1 MSSMPVRRTFV
12 PDLVR
17 THPHVLVCV
26 ALTGFL
32 LFGMHDRVSAQET
45 GVIVGQVLG
54 EADEPLGG
62 TQITVVGT
70 ELGGLTNAEGRF
82 VLTNVPAGAREVQAI
97 RIGYRVATEGVT
109 VLAGETSSVTLR
121 LRQAAVQLDQIVVSG
136 QGGVTARREIGAA
149 VATIDTRQ
157 LETAPVSTVTQM
169 LQSRAPGVTVM
180 SGGGQV
186 GQGARIVLRGA
197 TSASQSIEPVI
208 YVDGVRITSE
218 AGTGVSSDAGSS
230 GLDDINPADIERIEI
245 IRGAAAATMYGT
257 EASGGVIQI
266 FTRQGAQSAQVW
278 NVRTEWGLLHTPRQ
292 AWDIG
297 VYSDWFYDEIVK
309 TGHRQNQH
317 LAVRGTLGRFSYNAS
332 GTFRTAAGVLS
343 NDNEDYRAF
352 RANMRF
358 TPNDQFS
365 LGINTGYT
373 WRMLQFA
380 ENGNNSRNVIMN
392 AMRGGPRGNNFP
404 PAELFVREDFQNS
417 GRFTAGA
424 NLNWTPLHNFSHRLQ
439 FGTDIVNWDNR
450 RHWPFGD
457 ENYVLG
463 HLYNYR
469 RASLTVNLDYMGTY
483 ERPLLPW
490 LESRTSFGFQ
500 GYDRARSSNHAR
512 GWRMAGPNVRV
523 VQATVNRGAAEWR
536 SWDKQAGVFAEQQFG
551 LADLFF
557 LTLGIRA
564 DGHSAFGS
572 EAGWARY
579 PKVDASWNISDHDF
593 WPAAIGTFRV
603 RAAYGTAGQQ
613 PGEFDAARTWQA
625 VAAFDSEPAVTT
637 RNVGNPDLAPEV
649 SHEVE
654 MGFDASLLEG
664 RVGLEVT
671 RYDQRTKDL
680 LFAVRNPPSQ
690 GVVGTQLMNVGEIHN
705 SGFEVGLNAA
715 LLERRNFRWDANVNF
730 STNRNEV
737 VSLGGG
743 APLQVHWMQWIREG
757 HPVGAF
763 FDDRWIEVDGTVG
776 LASELLADSE
786 GELPEDW
793 DYIGPAFPTRNFNL
807 GSTFGLGQRLTASFL
822 VDHKGGHFLESATT
836 RWMSDMQVQGGEP
849 LYDPNDPTTARFAPD
864 APVARWC
871 IEPTDPVIQKV
882 CEEPWSMARGNH
894 AHAADNWRLR
904 EVSLAWRMPREMA
917 ARFGASSATLSVAGR
932 NLWRQQSYWGLEAE
946 ASYISTRQLS
956 NQAYF
961 DTPLPRE
968 FVTQINLT
976 F

>member
-1 MSSMPVRRTFV
+1 MEAPNDRCRRAASGSFLGAILFALAATFGHPVQ
-12 PDLVR
+12 P
-17 THPHVLVCV
+17 
-26 ALTGFL
+26 AL
-32 LFGMHDRVSAQET
+32 AQAGTT
-45 GVIVGQVLG
+45 GVVIGQVLDETG
-54 EADEPLGG
+54 EPLAG
-62 TQITVVGT
+62 TQVSVVGT
-70 ELGGLTNAEGRF
+70 QLGGLTNQEGRF
-82 VLTNVPAGAREVQAI
+82 VISGVSAGDHQIQVM
-97 RIGYRVATEGVT
+97 RIGYRTSTQSVT
-109 VLAGETSSVTLR
+109 VAAGQTVSVTFTI
-121 LRQAAVQLDQIVVSG
+121 RQSAVQLDQIVVSG
-136 QGGVTARREIGAA
+136 QATVTARREIGSAI
-149 VATIDTRQ
+149 ATIDTRQ
-157 LETAPVSTVTQM
+157 LETAPISTVTQM

-208 YVDGVRITSE
+208 YIDGVRITSE
-218 AGTGVSSDAGSS
+218 AGTGVSSDAGTS

-266 FTRQGAQSAQVW
+266 FTRQGATSAQVW
-278 NVRTEWGLLHTPRQ
+278 NLRTEWGLLHTTRDV
-292 AWDIG
+292 WDIG
-297 VYSDWFYDEIVK
+297 VYSDWFYDNLVD

-332 GTFRTAAGVLS
+332 GTYRTAGGVIS

-358 TPNDQFS
+358 TPNDDFS
-365 LGINTGYT
+365 LNINTGYT
-373 WRMLQFA
+373 WRMVQFA

-417 GRFTAGA
+417 GRFTAGVGMT
-424 NLNWTPLHNFSHRLQ
+424 WTPMHNFSHRLQ

-469 RASLTVNLDYMGTY
+469 RASLTVNLDYMGSY
-483 ERPLLPW
+483 EHQISDRIQ
-490 LESRTSFGFQ
+490 SRTSFGFQ

-523 VQATVNRGAAEWR
+523 VQATVNRGASEWR
-536 SWDKQAGVFAEQQFG
+536 SWDKQAGVFAEQQIG
-551 LADLFF
+551 LNDLLFV
-557 LTLGIRA
+557 TVGARA
-564 DGHSAFGS
+564 DGHSAFGAD
-572 EAGWARY
+572 AGWARY
-579 PKVDASWNISDHDF
+579 PKIDASWNVSDHAF
-593 WPAAIGTFRV
+593 WPESLGTFRI

-613 PGEFDAARTWQA
+613 PGEFDAARTWQS
-625 VAAFDSEPAVTT
+625 VAAFDSEPAITT
-637 RNVGNPDLAPEV
+637 RNVGNPELAPEV
-649 SHEVE
+649 SHEIE
-654 MGFDASLLEG
+654 MGFDLSVLDG
-664 RVGLEVT
+664 RVGIEFS

-705 SGFEVGLNAA
+705 TGLELGLNAA
-715 LLERRNFRWDANVNF
+715 VLERRNFRWDANVNF
-730 STNRNEV
+730 STNNNEV

-743 APLQVHWMQWIREG
+743 APLQIHWMQWIREG
-757 HPVGAF
+757 YPVGAF
-763 FDDRWIEVDGTVG
+763 FDDRWIEVNGEVG
-776 LASELLADSE
+776 LASDLLRDAD
-786 GELPEDW
+786 GELPDNW
-793 DYIGPAFPTRNFNL
+793 DYIGPAFPTLNLNL
-807 GSTFGLGQRLTASFL
+807 GSTFGLGTRLSMGFL
-822 VDHKGGHFLESATT
+822 VDYKGGHFLESATT

-849 LYDPNDPTTARFAPD
+849 LYDPNDPATARFAPD
-864 APVARWC
+864 SPVANWC
-871 IEPTDPVIQKV
+871 IAPSDPVMQKV
-882 CEEPWSMARGNH
+882 CTEPWSMARGNH
-894 AHAADNWRLR
+894 AHSADNWRLR
-904 EVSLAWRMPREMA
+904 EVSLAYRMPRELA
-917 ARFGASSATLSVAGR
+917 QRIGANSATISVAGR
-932 NLWRQQSYWGLEAE
+932 NLWRHQNYWGLEAE
-946 ASYISTRQLS
+946 ASYISNRTLS

-968 FVTQINLT
+968 FVAQVNLT

>member
-1 MSSMPVRRTFV
+1 METSKMRRLRRV
-12 PDLVR
+12 PAALVAA
-17 THPHVLVCV
+17 TALAVAALVPGAVVAQQVGTVLGQVTTD
-26 ALTGFL
+26 TGEPL
-32 LFGMHDRVSAQET
+32 PGTQVT
-45 GVIVGQVLG
+45 IVGTSIGV
-54 EADEPLGG
+54 
-62 TQITVVGT
+62 
-70 ELGGLTNAEGRF
+70 LTNPEGRF
-82 VLTNVPAGAREVQAI
+82 VLPNVPSGERSIQVQ
-97 RIGYRVATEGVT
+97 RLGYRTVTQTVT
-109 VLAGETSSVTLR
+109 VAPGATVSVDVVLR
-121 LRQAAVQLDQIVVSG
+121 LSAVQLDQIVVSG
-136 QGGVTARREIGAA
+136 QAGVTARREIGAA
-149 VATIDTRQ
+149 VATIDARA
-157 LETAPVSTVTQM
+157 LETAPVSTVSQM
-169 LQSRAPGVTVM
+169 LQSRSPGVTVM

-208 YVDGVRITSE
+208 YIDGVRITSE
-218 AGTGVSSDAGSS
+218 AGTGVSSDAGTS

-266 FTRQGAQSAQVW
+266 FTRQGAQNAQTW
-278 NVRTEWGLLHTPRQ
+278 NVRTEWGLMHTTRDV
-292 AWDIG
+292 WDIG
-297 VYSDWFYDEIVK
+297 VYSDWFYDNVVK
-309 TGHRQNQH
+309 TGYRQNQH

-332 GTFRTAAGVLS
+332 GTFRTASGVID

-358 TPNDQFS
+358 TPNDDFS
-365 LGINTGYT
+365 LNISTGYT
-373 WRMLQFA
+373 WRYVQFA

-404 PAELFVREDFQNS
+404 PQELFVREDFQNS
-417 GRFTAGA
+417 GRFTAGVG
-424 NLNWTPLHNFSHRLQ
+424 LTWTPIHNFSHRLQ

-469 RASLTVNLDYMGTY
+469 RESLTVNLDYMGSY
-483 ERPLLPW
+483 ERQLTDRIQ
-490 LESRTSFGFQ
+490 SRTSFGFQ

-523 VQATVNRGAAEWR
+523 VAATVNRGASEWR
-536 SWDKQAGVFAEQQFG
+536 SWDKQAGVFAEQQIGFNDLLFMTVG
-551 LADLFF
+551 L
-557 LTLGIRA
+557 RA

-579 PKVDASWNISDHDF
+579 PKVDVSWNVSDHAF
-593 WPAAIGTFRV
+593 WNDDLGTLRL

-625 VAAFDSEPAVTT
+625 VAAFDSEPAITT

-654 MGFDASLLEG
+654 FGLDASIVGG
-664 RVGLEVT
+664 RIGIEAT

-705 SGFEVGLNAA
+705 SGIEIGLSAA
-715 LLERRNFRWDANVNF
+715 LVERRSFRWDANVNV

-737 VSLGGG
+737 ISLGGG

-757 HPVGAF
+757 YPVGAF
-763 FDDRWIEVDGTVG
+763 FDDRWIMKDGEVG
-776 LASELLADSE
+776 LASVLLADE
-786 GELPEDW
+786 NGDLPEGW
-793 DYIGPAFPTRNFNL
+793 DYIGPAFPTRNLNF
-807 GSTFGLGQRLTASFL
+807 GSTFGIGTRLTAGLL
-822 VDHKGGHFLESATT
+822 VDFKGGHFLESATT
-836 RWMSDMQVQGGEP
+836 RWMSDMIVQGGEP
-849 LYDPNDPTTARFAPD
+849 LYDPNDPNAARFAPD
-864 APVARWC
+864 SPVANWC
-871 IEPTDPVIQKV
+871 LAPSDPVIQKV
-882 CEEPWSMARGNH
+882 CEEPWSAARGNH
-894 AHAADNWRLR
+894 AHSADNWRLR
-904 EVSLAWRMPREMA
+904 EVSLAYRMPREMA
-917 ARFGASSATLSVAGR
+917 QRFGASSAVISVAGR
-932 NLWRQQSYWGLEAE
+932 NLWRHQTYWGLEAE

-956 NQAYF
+956 NQSYF

-968 FVTQINLT
+968 FVAQINLT